1 MGLWLS
7 NPDLLLTYAV
17 LWTKCKTILG
27 HSSTTFHYPLRANRI
42 DVFYTTFIFISCLL
56 VSLLG
61 SCDVCRSH
69 LISRFP
75 VVDVDLGI
83 SAHEYHSL
91 FQISGDAFPIT
102 LFFRQP
108 KLCPRF
114 HSHMDENKRN
124 LVYQE
129 DGTEI
134 KISPTDDTS
143 ALMTV
148 SQDIKHTLREET
160 HWLYTIVFLC
170 RCPRF
175 AVLHLLPML
184 YWGERT
190 FSALISESQVSL
202 KWWQR
207 FCGCIYSFR
216 KVWSCCQNIG
226 TFCIL
231 MLYGGDEIKYLKWD
245 YSGKYTESLYL
256 DTCRWTWFSLPFI
269 TQILFSAVPS
279 KFYIGP

>member
-17 LWTKCKTILG
+17 VLWTKCKTILG
-27 HSSTTFHYPLRANRI
+27 HSSATSHYPVRANRI
-42 DVFYTTFIFISCLL
+42 DVFYTTFIFISCCLL

-61 SCDVCRSH
+61 SCDVCGSY
-69 LISRFP
+69 LISRFS
-75 VVDVDLGI
+75 VVAIDLGI

-91 FQISGDAFPIT
+91 FQISGAACWIT

-114 HSHMDENKRN
+114 HSHMDENKRD

-129 DGTEI
+129 DATET
-134 KISPTDDTS
+134 KISPTDDPS
-143 ALMTV
+143 ALMTD
-148 SQDIKHTLREET
+148 SQNIRHTVREET
-160 HWLYTIVFLC
+160 HWLYTIFFLC

-190 FSALISESQVSL
+190 FSALIYESKVSF
-202 KWWQR
+202 KWR
-207 FCGCIYSFR
+207 HR
-216 KVWSCCQNIG
+216 KLWSCCQNIG

-231 MLYGGDEIKYLKWD
+231 RLYGGNEIKYLKQD
-245 YSGKYTESLYL
+245 YSGKYTVLRHWVYTKSTDFLHHSSLRF
-256 DTCRWTWFSLPFI
+256 CF
-269 TQILFSAVPS
+269 
-279 KFYIGP
+279 